1 MHLGELE
8 GAEGWGH
15 SGQSPNPAL
24 CLRLYSS
31 ASFDPWSGAAREPCP
46 PIAWRLRGWASC
58 GDVQDEGAV
67 PGSRAPS
74 QRLSSL
80 PRGSRHMDR

>member
-1 MHLGELE
+1 MQRAGVIPVSLQTLPCLG
-8 GAEGWGH
+8 
-15 SGQSPNPAL
+15 
-24 CLRLYSS
+24 LYSP

-46 PIAWRLRGWASC
+46 PIARRPRGQASC
-58 GDVQDEGAV
+58 GDVQDEGAA
-67 PGSRAPS
+67 PGSRAPR